1 MKTLLK
7 KINNVYPS
15 VDVFDW
21 MMLFFRIAISLQI
34 MVVHGLKKLG
44 IGVAEVEHVPNP
56 LHLPVAINQLFATA
70 ANLVFPVLVALG
82 LFTRLAVLPTLAITL
97 TGYFVVHWND
107 SLPAKDVP
115 FMYSI
120 AFLLV
125 LVLGPGKYSIDNNIN
140 KKLRS

>member
-21 MMLFFRIAISLQI
+21 VMLFFRIAISLQI

-44 IGVAEVEHVPNP
+44 IGVAEVEQVPNP

-70 ANLVFPVLVALG
+70 ANLVFPVLVAIG

-97 TGYFVVHWND
+97 TGYFVVHWSD

-125 LVLGPGKYSIDNNIN
+125 LVLGPGKYSLDNNIN